1 MSGLRMTA
9 GSNDNRSQ
17 MLNTNSLL
25 RLFNELVLLLLG
37 GLLVWVALSERFLPD
52 RRSVPWLVLGAFL
65 VYWGLRI
72 AARAGRYA
80 SRWEHYVRGGSLA
93 LVGVVMLGIAWV
105 PFDWIKPLLIA
116 AGAILILRSL
126 AEAALVAGTR

>member
-1 MSGLRMTA
+1 MLKTA
-9 GSNDNRSQ
+9 
-17 MLNTNSLL
+17 SLL
-25 RLFNELVLLLLG
+25 RLLNELVLLLLG
-37 GLLVWVALSERFLPD
+37 GLLVWVALTGRFFPD

-65 VYWGLRI
+65 VYWGLRA
-72 AARAGRYA
+72 AARAGRCA

-93 LVGVVMLGIAWV
+93 LVGLLMLGMAWV

-126 AEAALVAGTR
+126 AEATLLARGS